1 MLIASILQYLLLA
14 LIVNR
19 AIDSKISFSRLLVFF
34 YLIAFSLNIFI
45 SQILSFSS
53 QLNNRY
59 LYFSL
64 QTFLVVLLIWFVKRK
79 SHISWIDLLPQNNR
93 PEEKLNFLS
102 GLMVG
107 ITSLSFLVLFLIGIQ
122 TPPNN
127 LDSLHTHLT
136 RVYYWLQHGNFL
148 SWPALGTA
156 QLYYPINANIQAL
169 WIFLFGH
176 NEKLFF
182 LVPWFSLLVI
192 ATGIYH
198 IGRELKLSQN
208 QALVSCMVLLTI
220 PAAVLQAY
228 SFQNDV
234 AVGALIIT
242 FIAFTLTHIRTHDL
256 KYLIIAL
263 LGLALSLGTKQTA
276 FMVLPALLLWLLY
289 TALTHKIGKE
299 HLPHLGWLIV
309 FFLLFSSYKYIQN
322 IVEFG
327 SFFGSS
333 DVTAGQ
339 KFTLSGLEQKAE
351 YNVPRYLYNFLSVDG
366 LPNSLAVPI
375 TNLKENA
382 FRKISDKLHLDLEN
396 EVFLQPGY
404 DPSEKF
410 SYSRIPLLTEDTS
423 GFGPLS
429 VLLVVISFFLILFR
443 KDKERKEYL
452 FFTLVLAVSY
462 FCAILLQ
469 RPGWDPYQGRYF
481 ILAIIPA
488 LPIVGVCFPK
498 AKIVNEILQV
508 VFIIIYCSLAFTIIF
523 INNTKPIIT
532 AHTMANWQNRYV
544 LTLPSDT
551 KIQKYV
557 KNKATK
563 TTNNWI
569 QDLPQRE
576 SILSSSYYDQL
587 YYSASSNITDIQFL
601 NANIESTQALY
612 LLISQSP
619 LEYGLFGINQTREL
633 FPIKNPATVPLK
645 GILLTK
651 KDQATELTGFSLI
664 SANGLYELYQRNY

>member
-19 AIDSKISFSRLLVFF
+19 AIDSKISFSRLLVYF
-34 YLIAFSLNIFI
+34 YLIVFSLNIFI
-45 SQILSFSS
+45 SQILSFFS

-59 LYFSL
+59 LYFGL
-64 QTFLVVLLIWFVKRK
+64 QTVLVVFLVWFVMRK
-79 SHISWIDLLPQNNR
+79 SRISWTDLLPQNNR

-107 ITSLSFLVLFLIGIQ
+107 ITSLSFLVLFLIGTQ

-169 WIFLFGH
+169 WLFLFGH

-182 LVPWFSLLVI
+182 LVPWVSLIVI
-192 ATGIYH
+192 ATETYH

-208 QALVSCMVLLTI
+208 QALVSCLVLLTI
-220 PAAVLQAY
+220 PAAVLQTY
-228 SFQNDV
+228 SFQNDITV
-234 AVGALIIT
+234 SALVII
-242 FIAFTLTHIRTHDL
+242 FIAFFLTYLRTQEL
-256 KYLIIAL
+256 KYLIVSL
-263 LGLALSLGTKQTA
+263 FGLALSLGVKQTA

-289 TALTHKIGKE
+289 AALKHKIKKG
-299 HLPHLGWLIV
+299 HLLHLGWLLA

-333 DVTAGQ
+333 DITAGQ

-366 LPNSLAVPI
+366 LPNSLAVPL
-375 TNLKENA
+375 TNLKANA
-382 FRKISDKLHLDLEN
+382 FRAMSGILHLDLEK

-410 SYSRIPLLTEDTS
+410 SYSAIPPLTEDTS

-429 VLLVVISFFLILFR
+429 VLFVTAAFFVTLFG
-443 KDKERKEYL
+443 KNNGRKEYL
-452 FFTLVLAVSY
+452 LFTVILVISY

-488 LPIVGVCFPK
+488 LPLVGLCAPK
-498 AKIVNEILQV
+498 SKNAGTPAKILVIVVPLFLTFNIL
-508 VFIIIYCSLAFTIIF
+508 FFNAA
-523 INNTKPIIT
+523 KPIIT
-532 AHTMANWQNRYV
+532 ASTSVYWQNQYV
-544 LTLPSDT
+544 LKMPNSNKVQRYSKTLL
-551 KIQKYV
+551 I
-557 KNKATK
+557 KATNYLMDSLLQK
-563 TTNNWI
+563 
-569 QDLPQRE
+569 Q
-576 SILSSSYYDQL
+576 SILAIPYYQQL
-587 YYSASSNITDIQFL
+587 YYSTNYNIVE
-601 NANIESTQALY
+601 IEFVNNNVQSDQPLY
-612 LLISQSP
+612 ILISQSP
-619 LEYGLFGINQTREL
+619 LEYGLFGINQAREL
-633 FPIKNPATVPLK
+633 FPVARVSEVPIY
-645 GILLTK
+645 GLLLIE
-651 KDQATELTGFSLI
+651 KDRFTSLPGFDLI
-664 SANGLYELYQRNY
+664 GSNGNLYLFQREE

>member
-19 AIDSKISFSRLLVFF
+19 AIDSKISFSRLLVYF

-45 SQILSFSS
+45 SQVLSFFS

-59 LYFSL
+59 LYFGL
-64 QTFLVVLLIWFVKRK
+64 QTALVVFLVWFVMHK
-79 SHISWIDLLPQNNR
+79 SRISWTDLLPQNNR

-102 GLMVG
+102 VLTVG
-107 ITSLSFLVLFLIGIQ
+107 FASLSFLVLFIIGIQ

-136 RVYYWLQHGNFL
+136 RIYYWLQHGNFL

-169 WIFLFGH
+169 WLFLFGH

-182 LVPWFSLLVI
+182 LVPWFSLIVI
-192 ATGIYH
+192 ATETYH
-198 IGRELKLSQN
+198 IGRELKLSPN
-208 QALVSCMVLLTI
+208 QSFASCLVLLTI
-220 PAAVLQAY
+220 PAVVLQTY
-228 SFQNDV
+228 SFQNDIT
-234 AVGALIIT
+234 VGALIIV
-242 FIAFTLTHIRTHDL
+242 FIAFFLTYLHTQKL
-256 KYLIIAL
+256 KYLIISL
-263 LGLALSLGTKQTA
+263 FGLALSLGVKQTA

-289 TALTHKIGKE
+289 AALSNKIKKG
-299 HLPHLGWLIV
+299 HLPHLGWLIA

-351 YNVPRYLYNFLSVDG
+351 YNAPRYLYSFLSVDG
-366 LPNSLAVPI
+366 LPNSLAVPL

-382 FRKISDKLHLDLEN
+382 FRTMSDKLHLDLEN

-410 SYSRIPLLTEDTS
+410 SYSAIPPLTEDTS

-429 VLLVVISFFLILFR
+429 VLLGIAAFFIILLG
-443 KDKERKEYL
+443 KNKERKEYL
-452 FFTLVLAVSY
+452 IFTLILSISY
-462 FCAILLQ
+462 FCAILIQ

-481 ILAIIPA
+481 ILAIIPV
-488 LPIVGVCFPK
+488 LPMAGLCIPQQKGAGITTNVLV
-498 AKIVNEILQV
+498 IT
-508 VFIIIYCSLAFTIIF
+508 IYLFLAFNILF
-523 INNTKPIIT
+523 LNATKPIIT
-532 AHTMANWQNRYV
+532 ASTSVYWQNKYV
-544 LTLPSDT
+544 LTMTDSN
-551 KIQKYV
+551 KIQRYSKSFLI
-557 KNKATK
+557 KATNLLMDSLLQK
-563 TTNNWI
+563 
-569 QDLPQRE
+569 Q
-576 SILSSSYYDQL
+576 SILAIPYYEQL
-587 YYSASSNITDIQFL
+587 YYSTSYNIAEINFVNDNVLPHQP
-601 NANIESTQALY
+601 LY
-612 LLISQSP
+612 LIISQSP

-633 FPIKNPATVPLK
+633 FPITHINEVPIH
-645 GILLTK
+645 GILLIE
-651 KDQATELTGFSLI
+651 KDRFTSLPGFDLI
-664 SANGLYELYQRNY
+664 DSSEKLFLFQREE